1 MRWASEKRDE
11 NRVLG
16 EEKFITRF
24 FFFIIMF
31 VLKGV
36 RSTLGN
42 GTSKDAE
49 DTGKIIKEWSRTQE
63 GVRGRAQ

>member
-1 MRWASEKRDE
+1 MRTESWEKRNLLPD
-11 NRVLG
+11 
-16 EEKFITRF
+16 F
-24 FFFIIMF
+24 FFLSLF

>member
-1 MRWASEKRDE
+1 MRTESWEKRNLLPD
-11 NRVLG
+11 
-16 EEKFITRF
+16 F

>member
-1 MRWASEKRDE
+1 
-11 NRVLG
+11 
-16 EEKFITRF
+16 
-24 FFFIIMF
+24 MF